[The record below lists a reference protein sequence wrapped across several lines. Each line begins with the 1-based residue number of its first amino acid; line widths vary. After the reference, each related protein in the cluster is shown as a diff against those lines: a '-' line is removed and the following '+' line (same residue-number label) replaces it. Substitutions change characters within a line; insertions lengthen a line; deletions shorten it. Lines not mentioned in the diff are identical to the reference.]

1 MDASCKLESALE
13 ANMNPKLIVIDGK
26 TYKSVD
32 EMPEDMRRNYESAMS
47 QLGDKDKNGIPDV
60 LENLTNLADQNKNG
74 MPDSIE
80 GMISNVVSSTMRIMA
95 DGKEYNSL
103 DELPPEI
110 RAKYEQAMGSLDA
123 NRNGMPDFLEG
134 MMNTSSMASTAEKSY
149 AMPTQRASTPI
160 SSSPTIEPESS
171 NGWMLALLG
180 IVLLAVC
187 AFGAIGV
194 WYFFLR

>member
-1 MDASCKLESALE
+1 
-13 ANMNPKLIVIDGK
+13 MNPKLIVIDGK

-32 EMPEDMRRNYESAMS
+32 EMPEDVRRNYESAMS

-60 LENLTNLADQNKNG
+60 LENLTNLADQNNNG
-74 MPDSIE
+74 MPDSVE
-80 GMISNVVSSTMRIMA
+80 GMISNMISSTTKIIA

-103 DELPPEI
+103 DELPPDI

-134 MMNTSSMASTAEKSY
+134 MMNNSNVMSTMESNV
-149 AMPTQRASTPI
+149 MPPPSALTPI
-160 SSSPTIEPESS
+160 SSSPTIEPEGTR
-171 NGWMLALLG
+171 GWMLALLG
-180 IVLLAVC
+180 IALLGVC
-187 AFGAIGV
+187 AVGAISV

>member
-1 MDASCKLESALE
+1 
-13 ANMNPKLIVIDGK
+13 MNPKIIVIDGK

-32 EMPEDMRRNYESAMS
+32 EMPEDVRRNYESAMRK
-47 QLGDKDKNGIPDV
+47 LGDEDRNGIPDA

-74 MPDSIE
+74 IPDSVE
-80 GMISNVVSSTMRIMA
+80 SMISNVISSTTKIIA
-95 DGKEYNSL
+95 DGKEYDSL
-103 DELPPEI
+103 DELPPDV

-134 MMNTSSMASTAEKSY
+134 MMNTSSMVSSTEHSHAI
-149 AMPTQRASTPI
+149 PTSRAPTPI
-160 SSSPTIEPESS
+160 LTSPTIEPEST

-180 IVLLAVC
+180 IALLGACV
-187 AFGAIGV
+187 FGAIGV

>member
-1 MDASCKLESALE
+1 
-13 ANMNPKLIVIDGK
+13 MNQKIIVIDGK

-32 EMPEDMRRNYESAMS
+32 EMPEDVRKNYESAMS
-47 QLGDKDKNGIPDV
+47 QLGDKDRNGIPDV
-60 LENLTNLADQNKNG
+60 LKNLTNLADQNKNG
-74 MPDSIE
+74 MSDSIE
-80 GMISNVVSSTMRIMA
+80 GMISNVISSTTKIIA

-103 DELPPEI
+103 DELPPDI

-134 MMNTSSMASTAEKSY
+134 VMSTSNMAGTTEHSHAI
-149 AMPTQRASTPI
+149 PIPRAPTPI
-160 SSSPTIEPESS
+160 ASNPTIEPEST

-180 IVLLAVC
+180 IMLLGVC
-187 AFGAIGV
+187 VFGAIGV

>member
-1 MDASCKLESALE
+1 
-13 ANMNPKLIVIDGK
+13 MNPKLIVIDGK

-32 EMPEDMRRNYESAMS
+32 EMPEDVRRNYESAMS

-80 GMISNVVSSTMRIMA
+80 GMISNVVSSTMKIMA

-103 DELPPEI
+103 DELPPDI

-123 NRNGMPDFLEG
+123 NQNGMPDFLEG
-134 MMNTSSMASTAEKSY
+134 MMNTSSTASTVEKSY
-149 AMPTQRASTPI
+149 AMPTPRVSTPI
-160 SSSPTIEPESS
+160 SSSQTIEPESN

-194 WYFFLR
+194 WYLFLR

>member
-1 MDASCKLESALE
+1 
-13 ANMNPKLIVIDGK
+13 MNPKLIVIDGK

-32 EMPEDMRRNYESAMS
+32 EMPEDVRRNYESAMS
-47 QLGDKDKNGIPDV
+47 QLGDEDRNGIPDV

-74 MPDSIE
+74 MPDSVE
-80 GMISNVVSSTMRIMA
+80 GMISNVISSTKIIVN
-95 DGKEYNSL
+95 GTEYNSL
-103 DELPPEI
+103 DELPPDI

-123 NRNGMPDFLEG
+123 NRNGVPDFLEG
-134 MMNTSSMASTAEKSY
+134 MMNTSNQTSNTEHSHV
-149 AMPTQRASTPI
+149 MPTPRSPAPI
-160 SSSPTIEPESS
+160 SASPTIAPETT

-180 IVLLAVC
+180 IVLLGVC

>member
-1 MDASCKLESALE
+1 
-13 ANMNPKLIVIDGK
+13 MNSKLIVIDGK

-32 EMPEDMRRNYESAMS
+32 EMPEDVRRNYESAMS
-47 QLGDKDKNGIPDV
+47 QLGDKDNNGIPDI

-80 GMISNVVSSTMRIMA
+80 GMISNVISSTTKIIA

-103 DELPPEI
+103 DELPPDI

-123 NRNGMPDFLEG
+123 NRNGVPDFVEG
-134 MMNTSSMASTAEKSY
+134 MINTSNQTSNMEHSHAR
-149 AMPTQRASTPI
+149 PTPRSPAPPI
-160 SSSPTIEPESS
+160 STSPTIAPETT
-171 NGWMLALLG
+171 NGLMLALLG
-180 IVLLAVC
+180 IVLLGVC
-187 AFGAIGV
+187 AFGAIGI